1 MIKFLHAADLHLD
14 SPFHG
19 LSPAQAKERRTEQRE
34 LLTSMVELANG
45 NGCDLL
51 LLSGDLF
58 DSDNAYPETVEA
70 LCRALGAFRG
80 QVFIAPGNHD
90 CLYAGSPYFTAP
102 WTENVHIFKEEKISS
117 VTLPDLGCQVYGAGF
132 TAMDAPPL
140 LEGFRVE
147 DDELLNL
154 MVLHGEAETVV
165 GNYNPMTKEQIE
177 RSGLDYL
184 ALGHVHLRT
193 EGRTAGRTVY
203 AYPGCPMGRGFDE
216 LGEKGVYLGEL
227 DEKGCRLTFLPLP
240 CRRYEI
246 LHVAAGDDA
255 LAAIEAALPADTQND
270 IYRIYLTG
278 QSDPIDLR
286 ALQEAL
292 AGRFYALHLRDKTEA
307 KTDLWKD
314 AGEESLKGQFL
325 ARLQEKLATADENE
339 KAVIYLAAR
348 LGIYAMEGREEDT
361 AL

>member
-1 MIKFLHAADLHLD
+1 MIKFLHTADLHLD

-19 LSPAQAKERRTEQRE
+19 LSPAQAKERRAEQRE
-34 LLTSMVELANG
+34 LLTAIVELANG

-117 VTLPDLGCQVYGAGF
+117 VTLPELGCQVYGAGF

-147 DDELLNL
+147 DEELLNL
-154 MVLHGEAETVV
+154 MVLHGEAETAT
-165 GNYNPMTKEQIE
+165 GNYNPITKEQIE

-184 ALGHVHLRT
+184 ALGHVHLRM
-193 EGRTAGRTVY
+193 EGRTAGKTVY

-216 LGEKGVYLGEL
+216 AGEKGVYLGEL

-240 CRRYEI
+240 GRRYEI
-246 LHVAAGDDA
+246 LHIAPGDDA
-255 LAAIEAALPADTQND
+255 RAAIEAALPTHTQND
-270 IYRIYLTG
+270 IYRIVLTG
-278 QSDPIDLR
+278 QADPIDTR

-292 AGRFYALHLRDKTEA
+292 AHRFYALHLRDKTEA
-307 KTDLWKD
+307 KADLWKD
-314 AGEESLKGQFL
+314 AGEDSLKGQFL
-325 ARLQEKLATADENE
+325 ARLQEKLATADEQD
-339 KAVIYLAAR
+339 KALIYLAAR

-361 AL
+361 EL